1 MIWGLDLVGELVRL
15 RGEVCGHLAVNLH
28 SVLQLSVG
36 LGCIM
41 CKLTSDLV
49 PWACEDCSH
58 FTVRVLEWGG
68 EERCSCG
75 LEEGRCV

>member
-1 MIWGLDLVGELVRL
+1 LIWGLMDLVGELVRL
-15 RGEVCGHLAVNLH
+15 RGEVCGHLEVNLY

-49 PWACEDCSH
+49 P
-58 FTVRVLEWGG
+58 
-68 EERCSCG
+68 
-75 LEEGRCV
+75 